1 MWARLQAAAV
11 VRAKLVK
18 IGNSR
23 GVRLAKPLLELAGL
37 VDEVEIE
44 ASPGVL
50 TIRPS
55 AHPRAGWAEA
65 ASSFQ
70 PDGLI
75 DEMCPTR
82 FDEEEW
88 SW

>member
-1 MWARLQAAAV
+1 M

-23 GVRLAKPLLELAGL
+23 GIRLAKPLLEMAGL
-37 VDEVEIE
+37 ADEVEIE
-44 ASPGVL
+44 AAPGML

-65 ASSFQ
+65 AAAW
-70 PDGLI
+70 DAEEGLL
-75 DEMCPTR
+75 DEMTATR

-88 SW
+88 AW